1 MTVDDQVRHCLSSH
15 PEIGLAIVF
24 GSIAAG
30 RDTPDSDV
38 DLAVAG
44 SRPLSARDKLGLI
57 GDLALATGRP
67 VDLVD
72 LATATGPILGRILA
86 TGRLVHCS
94 DRALYAEVIKRA
106 IYDDADMAPYRDRI
120 LAAQRRRWIA
130 A

>member
-1 MTVDDQVRHCLSSH
+1 MSLKDLVTRCLSSH
-15 PEIGLAIVF
+15 PEIRLAILF
-24 GSIAAG
+24 GSVAAG

-44 SRPLSARDKLGLI
+44 SHPLSPRDKLGLV
-57 GDLALATGRP
+57 GELALATGRP

-72 LATATGPILGRILA
+72 LATATGPILGRILG
-86 TGRLVHCS
+86 TGLVVHCS
-94 DRALYAEVIKRA
+94 DHALYAEVIMRA

>member
-1 MTVDDQVRHCLSSH
+1 MRVRDQINRCLSSH
-15 PEIGLAIVF
+15 PEVRLAILF
-24 GSIAAG
+24 GSAAAG
-30 RDTPDSDV
+30 RETPGSDI

-44 SRPLSARDKLGLI
+44 AHPLSAHDKLVLI
-57 GDLALATGRP
+57 EELALATGRP

-86 TGRLVHCS
+86 TGQVVHCS
-94 DRALYAEVIKRA
+94 DRALYAEAIKRA